1 MKFELQEHIGKY
13 PLIREIGAGA
23 TSRVWLASD
32 PFADREVA
40 IKVFQFDEKADPQKE
55 RLKHKSF
62 LAEAS
67 LAGKLNHPHIVEIYD
82 AVVEPDRSYLVMEYV
97 PGTTLEAFEEVD
109 SLLPLNKVME
119 IIFKCIRALEYAHT
133 HGIIHR
139 DIKPGN
145 ILLSKSGETKVSDF
159 GAAFHS
165 QHESTQV
172 TGIGSPAYMSP
183 EQIRMEDLN
192 QQTDIYSL
200 GVTMFRLLTGR
211 LPFEAPTQAAL
222 THAILHQAPPRL
234 ATLRSDLPP
243 LLDEIVMKAMSR
255 NPAERYRTWLDFGK
269 DLSRAFMAVHVAGAG
284 ASESEKFQKLRDMPF
299 FMDFGD
305 VPLWEA
311 VRVGSWRTIPA
322 STVVIREGDA
332 GESFYILVEGKVKVT
347 LMDKPLST
355 LLPGSCFGEILYFTG
370 TAGRRTTTIKSAEP
384 ITVLEIKAEALRAA
398 TDACQVAF
406 NKAFMRVL
414 IERLSQANLKLAER

>member
-1 MKFELQEHIGKY
+1 LKFELQEHIGKY
-13 PLIREIGAGA
+13 PVIREIGAGA
-23 TSRVWLASD
+23 TSRVYLASD

-40 IKVFQFDEKADPQKE
+40 IKVFLFDEKAEPQSE
-55 RLKHKSF
+55 RMKHKAF

-97 PGTTLEAFEEVD
+97 EGTTLEAHEEVD
-109 SLLPLNKVME
+109 SLLPLGKVME
-119 IIFKCIRALEYAHT
+119 IAFKCIRALEYAHT

-165 QHESTQV
+165 RHETTQV

-211 LPFEAPTQAAL
+211 LPYEAPTQAAL
-222 THAILHQAPPRL
+222 THAILHQPPPRL
-234 ATLRSDLPP
+234 ATLRPDLPP
-243 LLDEIVMKAMSR
+243 LLDEIVMKAISKS
-255 NPAERYRTWLDFGK
+255 PAARYASWLEFGK
-269 DLSRAFMAVHVAGAG
+269 DLSRAFMAVHVAGASV
-284 ASESEKFQKLRDMPF
+284 SESEKFNKLRDMPF

-305 VPLWEA
+305 VALWEA
-311 VRVGSWRTIPA
+311 VRIGSWRSVGANTA
-322 STVVIREGDA
+322 VIREGEP
-332 GESFYILVEGKVKVT
+332 GESFYILVDGKVKVT
-347 LMDKPLST
+347 LTDKPLST

-370 TAGRRTTTIKSAEP
+370 TAGRRMTTIRTVEP
-384 ITVLEIKAEALRAA
+384 ITVLEIKADALRAA

-414 IERLSQANLKLAER
+414 IERLSQANVKLAER